1 MSDDSNF
8 DCENNINE
16 AARAIVTIC
25 YLLCRGKGMKK
36 FSGNLKHDVTGKK

>member
-8 DCENNINE
+8 DWE
-16 AARAIVTIC
+16 IC

-36 FSGNLKHDVTGKK
+36 FSANLKHGVTGKK